1 MAPETIG
8 ELHQN
13 EPYSEHDRPIRC
25 IVPSVGWMA
34 GV

>member
-13 EPYSEHDRPIRC
+13 EADSEKDRWPDPRMC
-25 IVPSVGWMA
+25 TSV
-34 GV
+34 